1 MILPVPDMSAT
12 SSFASIDGSV
22 TAGAGAEGVF
32 GLLVDAVTTAEAV
45 TGQPQSALVE
55 QKMLIPP
62 SLADERGLA
71 AATQTEPLVSPIN
84 PPEIQAEVAPEV
96 QLLPIPAESEP
107 EPAIADDEQL
117 SKSPAVEVPDEDP
130 QLPQAEVEP
139 TQQAEPIAPAE
150 VQADEAAPTPVEPR
164 QLASKPAEQAP
175 PKPES
180 QPTAQDKGDRHQ
192 PISSSSAANRPD
204 AIQSSSPLNFEQ
216 PSAEITDEPSLTRPQ
231 PAESAGGQAR
241 PPVAERADS
250 NLPSQL
256 LSQALPNVASRP
268 AVSPYPVQVQP
279 LATSPVIVAQPGRLG
294 ADMGV
299 EIARAVKGDRED
311 LLIRLDPREMG
322 RIDVRLSFDRD
333 GVLRAVMSADSPA
346 ALDLLRRESGDLNR
360 ALADAGIR
368 SDGQSLRFDA
378 RSGEGMGQG
387 GQRGNQD
394 RHTGSHGGMDSSG
407 SDIAEPPYR
416 PLRASGQ
423 VDLIA

>member
-12 SSFASIDGSV
+12 SSFASVDGSA
-22 TAGAGAEGVF
+22 TAGAGAEVVF
-32 GLLVDAVTTAEAV
+32 GLLVDAVATAEVA

-55 QKMLIPP
+55 QKMLVPP

-71 AATQTEPLVSPIN
+71 AAAQMEPFASTIN
-84 PPEIQAEVAPEV
+84 PPEVQVEVAPEV
-96 QLLPIPAESEP
+96 QSLSIPAEA
-107 EPAIADDEQL
+107 EPAIAADEHV
-117 SKSPAVEVPDEDP
+117 STPAVEIPDEDL
-130 QLPQAEVEP
+130 QLPRAEVEP
-139 TQQAEPIAPAE
+139 QEDAEPTAPAE
-150 VQADEAAPTPVEPR
+150 VQAEEPVPSPAEPR
-164 QLASKPAEQAP
+164 QPAAKPAEQAP
-175 PKPES
+175 P
-180 QPTAQDKGDRHQ
+180 QDKGDRHQ
-192 PISSSSAANRPD
+192 PISTSSSYAANRPD
-204 AIQSSSPLNFEQ
+204 AIQPSTPLNAEQ
-216 PSAEITDEPSLTRPQ
+216 PSAETTDESS
-231 PAESAGGQAR
+231 PARAQQADGAGGQPR
-241 PPVAERADS
+241 PAVAARADS

-256 LSQALPNVASRP
+256 LSQALPTVASRP
-268 AVSPYPVQVQP
+268 AGSPYPVQAQP
-279 LATSPVIVAQPGRLG
+279 FATSPVVVAQPGRLG

-387 GQRGNQD
+387 GQRGHQD
-394 RHTGSHGGMDSSG
+394 RHSGPHSAMDSSG
-407 SDIAEPPYR
+407 GDIAEPQYR